1 MTWNIYSLF
10 YLPLL
15 HPRIAHQPKGSL
27 PSSRTTPSN
36 ALLKLAA
43 TSLSS
48 LTLTFS
54 HWKVL
59 PKITNQFSFSPL
71 SFPNCLRKPETVI
84 PIPTGDCSLS
94 PTKPSWNHVLHQLA
108 TQLSHIAKCGYS
120 PHSEINSLLCQE
132 KKPICPVNLQ
142 GHSYLQKTPI
152 IRKLSCNVICNPSE
166 SPRLICIARD
176 LLIHIGQGTCSLG
189 TGSIYMAFQFNIYGF
204 PSDYPKHTIIKF
216 HQVARALNEPISAST
231 GNIREAGSIPG

>member
-36 ALLKLAA
+36 PLLKLAA

-48 LTLTFS
+48 LSLTFS
-54 HWKVL
+54 HQKVL
-59 PKITNQFSFSPL
+59 PKVTNQDLFPPL
-71 SFPNCLRKPETVI
+71 SFPNCCLRKPETVI
-84 PIPTGDCSLS
+84 PIPKWDCSFS
-94 PTKPSWNHVLHQLA
+94 PMKPSWNRVPHQLA
-108 TQLSHIAKCGYS
+108 TQLSHIAKCEYS
-120 PHSEINSLLCQE
+120 PHSEINPLLCQE

-166 SPRLICIARD
+166 SPRLICVARD
-176 LLIHIGQGTCSLG
+176 LLIHTGQGTCSLG
-189 TGSIYMAFQFNIYGF
+189 FPVQYIWLSLRLPQAHHHKISLGGQSI
-204 PSDYPKHTIIKF
+204 
-216 HQVARALNEPISAST
+216 E
-231 GNIREAGSIPG
+231 